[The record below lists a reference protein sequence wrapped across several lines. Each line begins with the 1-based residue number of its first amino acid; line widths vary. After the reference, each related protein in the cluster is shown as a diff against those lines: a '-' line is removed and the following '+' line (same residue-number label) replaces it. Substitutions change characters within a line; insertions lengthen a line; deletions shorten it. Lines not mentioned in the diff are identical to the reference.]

1 LIHSSIASFE
11 EQGDHRGRAMA
22 SFRLSELAEARG
34 DYDEAIAAATLAYE
48 ATLVYG
54 GRAFNTSTSATRVG
68 NLAALQHRFD
78 DAATWHAD
86 ALSRAREGAYPGAL
100 AQALGGIAHAAYLQ
114 GRLDRSE
121 EGHREALAVYEAA
134 ESVEG
139 VASTLAA
146 LGFIAAARGDHRTAS
161 HLHLRSLK
169 EASRGNDRRATA
181 LAVEGLAAARA
192 TSGDGR
198 EAAVLLGVAAE
209 IRRGSGAPL
218 LTTPDSEV
226 ATTMATVQALLTAP
240 ELDAAMGEGAAH
252 ADEIVD
258 SMLADMSASPF

>member
-1 LIHSSIASFE
+1 
-11 EQGDHRGRAMA
+11 MA

-86 ALSRAREGAYPGAL
+86 ALSPREGAYPGAL

-114 GRLDRSE
+114 GRLDDAE

-146 LGFIAAARGDHRTAS
+146 LRFH
-161 HLHLRSLK
+161 
-169 EASRGNDRRATA
+169 
-181 LAVEGLAAARA
+181 
-192 TSGDGR
+192 
-198 EAAVLLGVAAE
+198 
-209 IRRGSGAPL
+209 RRGSRR
-218 LTTPDSEV
+218 
-226 ATTMATVQALLTAP
+226 
-240 ELDAAMGEGAAH
+240 
-252 ADEIVD
+252 
-258 SMLADMSASPF
+258 SPHRRRSPPPQPQGGISGK